1 VLRRTRWGWVLISAA
16 LVPLG
21 LWVRAARWR
30 YLFPPGSNPPGLL
43 AGVLIGYMVNNVLPL
58 RAGEVVRIYVVARRW
73 GHGFWTVLATLVV
86 ERVLDGLAIV
96 LVLAVLVLL
105 IPVPAFL
112 QWGALLV
119 FAVDVVA
126 IGVLVMLAVAPD
138 TARAIL
144 VGLTRRWPGLQ
155 GNVLRGFA
163 RFGQGLEGIRTPDHV
178 LPLLAWSVAV
188 WLIPVVISWLLFHA
202 LDLELPWVAAWALL
216 AFVGVGI
223 SIPSAPGYVGVFHAA
238 AILALSVFGVAP
250 AEAFGYALVLHAVHF
265 IPITVVGWIALIR
278 EQVSLTEARHARPA
292 VEEAG

>member
-1 VLRRTRWGWVLISAA
+1 MAAA
-16 LVPLG
+16 LVPVG

-30 YLFPPGSNPPGLL
+30 YLFPPGSNPPGFL

-96 LVLAVLVLL
+96 LVLAVLVLV

-126 IGVLVMLAVAPD
+126 IGVLVMLAAAPEA
-138 TARAIL
+138 TRTIL
-144 VGLTRRWPGLQ
+144 GALTRRWPALQ
-155 GNVLRGFA
+155 GKVLRGVG
-163 RFGQGLEGIRTPDHV
+163 RFGQGLEGIRTPAHA

-188 WLIPVVISWLLFHA
+188 WLVPVLISWLLFHA
-202 LDLELPWVAAWALL
+202 LDLALPWVAAWALL

-265 IPITVVGWIALIR
+265 IPITVVGWIALVR

>member
-1 VLRRTRWGWVLISAA
+1 VLRRTHWGWVLTAAA
-16 LVPLG
+16 LVPVG

-86 ERVLDGLAIV
+86 ERVLDGLVIV

-105 IPVPAFL
+105 IPVPTFL
-112 QWGALLV
+112 QWGALMV

-126 IGVLVMLAVAPD
+126 IGVLVMLAAAPD
-138 TARAIL
+138 TTRAIL
-144 VGLTRRWPGLQ
+144 VALTRRWPGLQ
-155 GNVLRGFA
+155 GKALRIFA
-163 RFGQGLEGIRTPDHV
+163 RFGQGLEGIRTPAHV

-188 WLIPVVISWLLFHA
+188 WLVPVLISWLLFHA

-216 AFVGVGI
+216 AFVGLGI
-223 SIPSAPGYVGVFHAA
+223 SIPSAPGYVGVFHVAVVW
-238 AILALSVFGVAP
+238 ALRPFDVP
-250 AEAFGYALVLHAVHF
+250 QAEAVAYALVLHAVHF
-265 IPITVVGWIALIR
+265 IPITVVGWIALVR